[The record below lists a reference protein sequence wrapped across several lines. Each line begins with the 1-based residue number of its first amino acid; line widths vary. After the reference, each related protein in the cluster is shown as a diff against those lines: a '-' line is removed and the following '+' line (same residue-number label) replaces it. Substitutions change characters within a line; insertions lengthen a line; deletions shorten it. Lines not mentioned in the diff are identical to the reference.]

1 MQRSRLAIGLEVIT
15 TAAMVAL
22 VLYVLFRLTNHRCQT
37 PAPRWAD
44 KNSKLSG
51 GFRRTARRR
60 PFSCGGF
67 VFLFRSSSDD
77 PDRIVRQGP
86 LQRPGLISRR
96 ASVSAGK
103 SAVS

>member
-1 MQRSRLAIGLEVIT
+1 LEVIT

-22 VLYVLFRLTNHRCQT
+22 VLYVLFPPNQPSMPDARAALGGQ
-37 PAPRWAD
+37 
-44 KNSKLSG
+44 KLKLSG

-67 VFLFRSSSDD
+67 VFLFCSSSDD
-77 PDRIVRQGP
+77 PDRFVRQRP
-86 LQRPGLISRR
+86 LQRLGLIPRR
-96 ASVSAGK
+96 ASFGAGK